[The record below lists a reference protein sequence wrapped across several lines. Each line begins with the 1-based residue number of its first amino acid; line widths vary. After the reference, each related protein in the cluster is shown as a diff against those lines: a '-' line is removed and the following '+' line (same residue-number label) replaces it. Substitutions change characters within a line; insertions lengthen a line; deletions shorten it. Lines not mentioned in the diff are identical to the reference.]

1 MCITYA
7 HNCSTVFYLFSQ
19 VASALALFDE
29 DGDGFLELSELVRYL
44 EATFRVL
51 YAATPGTAVELRH
64 TPKTIAQATAQQC
77 FLDAGANSEQAVS
90 AAYFQAWYNRGQGG
104 GGGPAAA
111 PAPALPPPPA
121 PDHLPWPSLPPAP
134 PPQSNSG
141 NNNGG
146 GGSFGF
152 ASPSF
157 AEMSAATQLG
167 TTPVDVVFHR
177 LAHSANAQ
185 GLLTRGA
192 FETCVFSF
200 AEEPFYDG
208 ASIARVQPVL
218 NCLFNVFD
226 KDKSGA
232 VSFDEVASGLS
243 VLCGGTRDE
252 KVEAAFQLFDTNGD
266 GVISAS
272 EMQVYLASVF
282 AVLFEASPDI
292 GARLS
297 VGAEDLATVTT
308 EEAFALMDSD
318 QDGYLTFDEF
328 RAWYQKSGPGGEDDG
343 DEDEEEE
350 DEEEAEYD
358 SQGQLVVRGFTLK
371 ELRDISGLGALPV
384 HDVFGLFAAAA
395 NDAGEIDRDM
405 FGECVAHVADNKLSA
420 GTLDRITDELFE
432 VFDADG
438 NGLVDFTELAS
449 GLSVLCG
456 GTRDD
461 KVQAAFQLFD
471 TNGDG
476 VISLEEM
483 TAYLSSVFKLVYAT
497 KPELYESLR
506 CGPEELGIVTAQ
518 QAFADADAN
527 QDGSISF
534 DEFQQ
539 WYQAGGFDALA
550 GVGKVQGGNKTK
562 ASEPAALT
570 LVAIKLATGLD
581 QCEVDD
587 VVELFVRGAD
597 SEGQIAQAAFVRCF
611 QVLAAALESNGATV
625 QGGPAERAQVH
636 SQLFALFD
644 PSGSG
649 YADAIELISGLTV
662 LCGGK
667 RSEKVRAAFQL
678 HDGDDDGCLSFD
690 ELCAYLASIYKVL
703 YEGNRGAHAHGPA
716 VQDTSTLAV
725 ATANAA
731 FAALPAAVHR
741 GTMSLEEFTHWYS
754 TAPSFEVEL
763 GSVGES
769 DQQGNGATP
778 AMSMQRAR
786 WLLNLDRHS
795 LNDVLDTLVEA
806 GPDGH
811 LTLEQFSHALLLLMR
826 LGGNLD
832 ARSSS
837 GATSR
842 EYSEALNLVEAIFEE
857 FDVAGQGRVDL
868 SQLTSGL
875 SILFPVP
882 MAAKVNFAFAL
893 YDADGDGLV
902 SFSELVEYLA
912 SVFAV
917 LFVSA
922 PELRPSSSLNAEE
935 LAEATATQAFGE
947 VGLTPQHKLPK
958 HLFKAFVERGL
969 GFS

>member
-1 MCITYA
+1 LPVHKIMV
-7 HNCSTVFYLFSQ
+7 TVFLAPFQ

-51 YAATPGTAVELRH
+51 YATAPSTATELGH
-64 TPKTIAQATAQQC
+64 TPKTIAHATAQQC
-77 FLDAGANSEQAVS
+77 FLDAGAHHDQALS
-90 AAYFQAWYNRGQGG
+90 AAYFQTWYNRGQG
-104 GGGPAAA
+104 AA
-111 PAPALPPPPA
+111 PPPPQAAPPPPPA
-121 PDHLPWPSLPPAP
+121 PDHLPWPTLPPSSP
-134 PPQSNSG
+134 PET
-141 NNNGG
+141 NNGNTN
-146 GGSFGF
+146 GGSGF
-152 ASPSF
+152 ASPTF
-157 AEMSAATQLG
+157 AEMSSATQLG
-167 TTPVDVVFHR
+167 STPVDEVFHR
-177 LAHSANAQ
+177 LAHSANAE
-185 GLLTRGA
+185 GLLTRRA
-192 FETCVFSF
+192 FETCVCSF
-200 AEEPFYDG
+200 AEDGQLYD
-208 ASIARVQPVL
+208 SSVARVQQVL
-218 NCLFNVFD
+218 HRLFEVFD
-226 KDKSGA
+226 KDGAGA

-266 GVISAS
+266 GVISAT
-272 EMQVYLASVF
+272 EMKVYLASVF

-292 GARLS
+292 RARLS
-297 VGAEDLATVTT
+297 VGPEDLAEVTT
-308 EEAFALMDSD
+308 MEAFELMDSD
-318 QDGYLTFDEF
+318 KDDYLTFDEF
-328 RAWYQKSGPGGEDDG
+328 RAWYQKSGPGGEDDEADDDEEDGEGEG
-343 DEDEEEE
+343 DEYENGPL
-350 DEEEAEYD
+350 A
-358 SQGQLVVRGFTLK
+358 VRGFTLK

-395 NDAGEIDRDM
+395 NEKGEIDRDM
-405 FGECVAHVADNKLSA
+405 FGECVAHVANGSLSA

-497 KPELYESLR
+497 KPELYETLR
-506 CGPEELGIVTAQ
+506 CGPDELGAVTAK

-539 WYQAGGFDALA
+539 WYQAGGFDALSGA
-550 GVGKVQGGNKTK
+550 GQGQGGGGNKK
-562 ASEPAALT
+562 ADAASQPPAAAALT
-570 LVAIKLATGLD
+570 LVAIKLVTGLD

-597 SEGQIAQAAFVRCF
+597 AEGQLSQAAFARCF

-625 QGGPAERAQVH
+625 KGSTQERALVL
-636 SQLFALFD
+636 SQLYALFD

-662 LCGGK
+662 LCGGE
-667 RSEKVRAAFQL
+667 RAEKVRAAFDL
-678 HDGDDDGCLSFD
+678 HDSDEDGCLSFE

-716 VQDTSTLAV
+716 MKDTSTLAE

-731 FAALPAAVHR
+731 FEALPAAAHR
-741 GTMSLEEFTHWYS
+741 GKMSLEEFTHWYS
-754 TAPSFEVEL
+754 TAPSFEVE
-763 GSVGES
+763 VGNSGEGEGG
-769 DQQGNGATP
+769 DGGAAP

-842 EYSEALNLVEAIFEE
+842 EYSEALNLAEALFEE
-857 FDVAGQGRVDL
+857 FDEAGRGRVDL

-917 LFVSA
+917 LFVTA

-935 LAEATATQAFGE
+935 LAEATASQAFGE
-947 VGLTPQHKLPK
+947 AGLAPQHKLPK